1 MMLQRCL
8 QRLRHTPAT
17 RPQGRRLRPAVE
29 ELENRLVPAAPFTA
43 VLTSDHVDIGI
54 AFEGGA
60 FDLHIHD
67 EETDTEFAP
76 NEALLYV
83 NAHARTPRPADA
95 AFDFIGV
102 GAGVQIWQLPHSP
115 PNPEVLL
122 LGLGTEEIAPGTF
135 DDGQIKVQLKS
146 MTAPTGGVFSLFRS
160 TIGGPE
166 VFMATADGISATDM
180 ITLLEDGHEDLN
192 WVFTRRGRY
201 EITFEAS
208 GVIGGQTFSS
218 GDVTYFFDVDQPG
231 LTPSTVSPIAKHG
244 GNFMAGQAQYADVNG
259 DGRDDLIFQTKD
271 NRFLVSLS
279 TGAAFGAPVQF
290 FKHGGTFMAGQAQF
304 ADVNGDDNADLIFQT
319 KDKRFLVSLSNG
331 AAFGAPV
338 QFFKHGGTFMAG
350 QAQFADVN
358 GDDNADLIFQTKD
371 KRFLVSLSNGAA
383 FGAPTQFFKHGGT
396 FMAGQAQFVDIDN
409 DGKDDL
415 VFQTMDNRFL
425 WSRSNGAAF
434 TGATQIAKHGG
445 SFMAGQARFAHLNSD
460 NLIDLV
466 FQTKNNAFLLSL
478 GNGGV
483 FDTPRKIFQHGGT
496 FVPGQAQFA
505 DMNGDGLDDLFFQ
518 AHNNAFLLAF
528 GGEPEFTPVV

>member
-331 AAFGAPV
+331 AAFGAP
-338 QFFKHGGTFMAG
+338 
-350 QAQFADVN
+350 
-358 GDDNADLIFQTKD
+358 
-371 KRFLVSLSNGAA
+371 
-383 FGAPTQFFKHGGT
+383 TQFFKHGGT

>member
-304 ADVNGDDNADLIFQT
+304 ADVNGDD
-319 KDKRFLVSLSNG
+319 KD
-331 AAFGAPV
+331 
-338 QFFKHGGTFMAG
+338 
-350 QAQFADVN
+350 
-358 GDDNADLIFQTKD
+358 DLIFQTKD